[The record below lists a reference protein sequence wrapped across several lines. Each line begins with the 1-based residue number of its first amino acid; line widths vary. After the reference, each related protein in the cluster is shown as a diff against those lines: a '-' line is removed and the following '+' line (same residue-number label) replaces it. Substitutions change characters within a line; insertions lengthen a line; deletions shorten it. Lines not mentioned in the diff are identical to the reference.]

1 MLWRPDEIA
10 FDIIEDETDDP
21 VVTAWIRS
29 PAGEIVV
36 MADIEEQG
44 RVLFLRQLHV
54 QGPGANAIGP
64 GNLRTL
70 AEVVMERLDFDALE
84 IEGALRTTGASPG
97 RRPRPLRFTR
107 RPRAPGT

>member
-1 MLWRPDEIA
+1 MRGPARPG
-10 FDIIEDETDDP
+10 P
-21 VVTAWIRS
+21 VFRCLASIPFRRWASACAARPAARARS
-29 PAGEIVV
+29 
-36 MADIEEQG
+36 
-44 RVLFLRQLHV
+44 LRQLHV

-64 GNLRTL
+64 GNLRSL

>member
-1 MLWRPDEIA
+1 MRGPARPRPVFRCLASIPLRWRASARAARPA
-10 FDIIEDETDDP
+10 
-21 VVTAWIRS
+21 ARARS
-29 PAGEIVV
+29 
-36 MADIEEQG
+36 
-44 RVLFLRQLHV
+44 LRLLHV
-54 QGPGANAIGP
+54 HAPGANAIGP
-64 GNLRTL
+64 GNLRSL